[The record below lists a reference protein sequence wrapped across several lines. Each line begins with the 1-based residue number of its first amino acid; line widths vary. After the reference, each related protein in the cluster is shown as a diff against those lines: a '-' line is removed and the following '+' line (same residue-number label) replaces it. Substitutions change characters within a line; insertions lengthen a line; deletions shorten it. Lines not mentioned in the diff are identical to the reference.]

1 MKYEYELACKEAG
14 MPEENIAELRRMF
27 DADKKKLK
35 RLNRK
40 LESQEDAFCILHLS
54 DFHVEDQSGDF
65 DYDAP
70 DLTVDVEEDVMH
82 SMMLDQ
88 MRGFLGEL
96 NQEDRRFILTYFSF
110 KNKAVHQ
117 TAKLYHCTERQAAF
131 RRDRIIAIL
140 REKFS
145 EEI

>member
-82 SMMLDQ
+82 CMMLDQ
-88 MRGFLGEL
+88 MRGFLNEL

-110 KNKAVHQ
+110 KNKPIRR
-117 TAKLYHCTERQAAF
+117 TADAYDYTIKQVRC
-131 RRDRIIAIL
+131 RRDRILKQL
-140 REKFS
+140 REMFEK
-145 EEI
+145 